1 MKHHLS
7 TLSVLHYVYGVL
19 LCLLGL
25 GLLSLVFVGAFL
37 NSDWLAEQGAQPP
50 PYFVGAFLGAMG
62 WVLFV
67 LVELH
72 GVLNIIS
79 GTRLRQQRSRV
90 FSQVVAA
97 LNCLNIPF
105 GVALGIYTFVVLGDR
120 EVREAYAESA
130 WPGAGR
136 MVQ

>member
-1 MKHHLS
+1 
-7 TLSVLHYVYGVL
+7 
-19 LCLLGL
+19 
-25 GLLSLVFVGAFL
+25 LSLVFVGSFL
-37 NSDWLAEQGAQPP
+37 NSDWIAQQGAEPP
-50 PYFVGAFLGAMG
+50 PYFVGAFLGALG

-67 LVELH
+67 LVEIH

-97 LNCLNIPF
+97 RNRLNIPF
-105 GVALGIYTFVVLGDR
+105 GVALGTYAGGVRGGR
-120 EVREAYAESA
+120 EVRGAYAQPA

-136 MVQ
+136 AVQ